1 MTRSPIR
8 AAIIAFVVSRAI
20 FFALLIAGSQI
31 SFLGT
36 IYSNS
41 IWETQIRL
49 NAGRVRPN
57 VESMVMVGDAWWYR
71 SIAVGGYGPQPDR
84 GPNYAFFP
92 LFPLLTRYA
101 HLTNDFA
108 LDGML
113 VANVSSLGAL
123 ILFAL
128 LAPRA
133 GFSSDDAERAIYYL
147 AFFPSSYFLSMPLT
161 EGLFLLL
168 SIAAFLG
175 AFSNR
180 WWLAGVAGALASAT
194 RITGALLIVPLALH
208 ALMQRDRRV
217 STYAWLACVPVGVVA
232 YFAYLGHRTG
242 DYLAYAHTEASW
254 GRAGTWP
261 WRPLADFF
269 SNPSLVSDRWSL
281 IAFNGSLAVLL
292 LIAGIVL
299 LAKRHIALGTYAL
312 LSLALPLSTGTLMSL
327 SRYAIVVFPLFL
339 FLAILGRRSWFDRT
353 WFATSTILFGW
364 LIALFTLR
372 VDFALV

>member
-1 MTRSPIR
+1 MNRSPIR
-8 AAIIAFVVSRAI
+8 AAILAFFLSRGI

-31 SFLGT
+31 SFLGK
-36 IYSNS
+36 IYTNS
-41 IWETQIRL
+41 IWETQIGL
-49 NAGRVRPN
+49 KAGRVRPN

-71 SIAVGGYGPQPDR
+71 SIAVRGYGPQPDR
-84 GPNYAFFP
+84 GPNWAFFP

-113 VANVSSLGAL
+113 IANVSCLGGM

-133 GFSSDDAERAIYYL
+133 GFSSEDAERAIYYL

-168 SIAAFLG
+168 SIAAFFG

-180 WWLAGVAGALASAT
+180 WWLAGIAGALASAT
-194 RITGALLIVPLALH
+194 RVTGALLIVPLALH
-208 ALMQRDRRV
+208 AIAQRDRRI
-217 STYAWLACVPVGVVA
+217 STYAWLACVPAGVVA
-232 YFAYLGHRTG
+232 FFAYLAYRTG
-242 DYLAYAHTEASW
+242 DFLAYLHTEANW
-254 GRAGTWP
+254 GRTTTWP
-261 WRPLADFF
+261 WRPFVDFF
-269 SNPSLVSDRWSL
+269 RNPSLVSDRWNL
-281 IAFNGSLAVLL
+281 IALNVVIAILL
-292 LIAGIVL
+292 LVAAIGL
-299 LAKRHIALGTYAL
+299 LAKRQLALGTYAL
-312 LSLALPLSTGTLMSL
+312 LSLALPLFTGTLMSL
-327 SRYAIVVFPLFL
+327 SRYASVAFPLFL
-339 FLAILGRRSWFDRT
+339 WLAILGRRSSFDRV
-353 WFATSTILFGW
+353 WFATSTALFGC